1 MLDYSLGCSRVFQ
14 LNLLSGVSVGVTS
27 QSASACRAAGP
38 HRHAVPFDLVSGS
51 QLEATSQSTAREHIA
66 LPLFVAL
73 SHTKLPPKLF
83 GINTVQTTVRM
94 PCCRSMMLRPCQA
107 AGYQCPGPCVLRC
120 EWDVKKRS
128 SVSHQHRSAM
138 INERRAE
145 PILSTNI
152 VPFPCP
158 CLLFLYCQTVAQQPS
173 LSSKT
178 TECGQDSHPWQSRL
192 PHLRTKC
199 RPAALLMFSRPLT

>member
-1 MLDYSLGCSRVFQ
+1 MQSCRTSSTRCPLQLGRRVATQGYEPIDRSRTHSSTYFFFF
-14 LNLLSGVSVGVTS
+14 LL
-27 QSASACRAAGP
+27 CR
-38 HRHAVPFDLVSGS
+38 
-51 QLEATSQSTAREHIA
+51 
-66 LPLFVAL
+66 
-73 SHTKLPPKLF
+73 TKLLPKLF
-83 GINTVQTTVRM
+83 NINTVQTTIRM

-145 PILSTNI
+145 PILSTSI

-158 CLLFLYCQTVAQQPS
+158 CLLFSYCQTVAQQPS

-178 TECGQDSHPWQSRL
+178 TDCGQDSHPWQNRL
-192 PHLRTKC
+192 PHLRTNC